1 MVGLRENRIAKG
13 LSQSEL
19 AKAVGVT
26 QTTISLLE
34 TADILP
40 GEDLRRR
47 LDGVLDTRKGSV
59 KMTQNEKVLQYM
71 RTHGKISQ
79 RDAVQFGCY
88 RLSARIHNLREA
100 GYRITSHSKGFSNE
114 YGHGSY
120 AEYSLVEE

>member
-100 GYRITSHSKGFSNE
+100 GYRITSQSKGFSNE